1 MPNALD
7 PLRRRALLASLGAV
21 LPLSLVACGAAPSPQ
36 VSASTAGAGVR
47 VGFHLDLR
55 AAIADGRFDPARDTA
70 GVRGAVA
77 PLGWD
82 RTLTAAPWPG
92 RPGWYRA
99 EVVLVAAPAQ
109 PLAHKFKIDRP
120 GAAPD
125 DGWET
130 GRNRAVAVSA
140 PETVIE
146 RAFGDNTGVPPPRR
160 TGRIERI
167 APMPSSFI
175 TPREVQVWLPPG
187 YGESP
192 SVRYP
197 VLVMHDGQNLFDHV
211 AAGAEWQVDEAAED
225 GVRHGTLV
233 PFIVVAV
240 ASTGTRT
247 LDYTPV
253 PMRLERR
260 EEGGGAAA
268 YGRYLVEELLPLID
282 GRYTTRAGP
291 EHRAVGGSS
300 FGGLV
305 TMWLLLQH
313 RAHFGAGLVV
323 SPSVWWGDE
332 YILKAVTQDA
342 RGAAPRIW
350 LDIGEDEGSWHAV
363 RPVRRLRDALAA
375 VGWPAAAYVEA
386 PGDGHDEAAWAR
398 RVPAMLRFLYDRS

>member
-1 MPNALD
+1 M
-7 PLRRRALLASLGAV
+7 LAALGAT
-21 LPLSLVACGAAPSPQ
+21 LPPSLAACGLAPPPT
-36 VSASTAGAGVR
+36 SASAAGTSAGVR
-47 VGFHLDLR
+47 VRFHLDLR
-55 AAIADGRFDPARDTA
+55 AAIADGRFDPARDTV
-70 GVRGAVA
+70 GVRGAVS
-77 PLGWD
+77 PLVWN
-82 RTLTAAPWPG
+82 RTLAAAPWPG
-92 RPGWYRA
+92 RQGWYRA
-99 EVVLVAAPAQ
+99 ELVLAANPAQ

-130 GRNRAVAVSA
+130 GRNRAVAVIA
-140 PETVIE
+140 PETVVE
-146 RAFGDNTGVPPPRR
+146 RAFGDDPGAPPPRR

-167 APMPSSFI
+167 APMPSAFV

-187 YGESP
+187 YSESP
-192 SVRYP
+192 SARYP

-211 AAGAEWQVDEAAED
+211 AAGAEWQVDEAAEA
-225 GVRHGTLV
+225 GVRDGTLA

-247 LDYTPV
+247 LDYTPAAMQV
-253 PMRLERR
+253 DGR
-260 EEGGGAAA
+260 EHGGGAAA

-282 GRYTTRAGP
+282 ARYATRAGP

-305 TMWLLLQH
+305 TMWLLLHH

-323 SPSVWWGDE
+323 SPSVWWGNE
-332 YILKAVTQDA
+332 YILGAVARHA
-342 RGAAPRIW
+342 RGPAPRIW
-350 LDIGEDEGSWHAV
+350 LDIGEDEGWWHAV

-375 VGWPAAAYVEA
+375 AGWPAAAYVEA

-398 RVPAMLRFLYDRS
+398 RVPAMLRLLYGRG

>member
-1 MPNALD
+1 M
-7 PLRRRALLASLGAV
+7 
-21 LPLSLVACGAAPSPQ
+21 PLSLLACGAAPSPEA
-36 VSASTAGAGVR
+36 SASTAGAGVR
-47 VGFHLDLR
+47 VSFHLDLG
-55 AAIADGRFDPARDTA
+55 AAIADGRFDPARDTV

-82 RTLTAAPWPG
+82 RTLAAAPWPG

-99 EVVLVAAPAQ
+99 EMVLTAAPTQ

-146 RAFGDNTGVPPPRR
+146 RAFGDDTGAPPPRR

-167 APMPSSFI
+167 APIASAFV

-192 SVRYP
+192 STRYP

-211 AAGAEWQVDEAAED
+211 AAGAEWQVDEAAEA
-225 GVRHGTLV
+225 GVRDGTLA

-253 PMRLERR
+253 PMRHNGR

-268 YGRYLVEELLPLID
+268 YARYLTEELLPLID
-282 GRYTTRAGP
+282 GRYATRVGA

-305 TMWLLLQH
+305 TLWLLLHH
-313 RAHFGAGLVV
+313 RTHFGAGLVV

-332 YILKAVTQDA
+332 YILGAVARDA

-350 LDIGEDEGSWHAV
+350 LDIGKGEGWWHAV
-363 RPVRRLRDALAA
+363 RPVRRLRETLDAA
-375 VGWPAAAYVEA
+375 GWPAAAYVEA

-398 RVPAMLRFLYDRS
+398 RVPAMLRFLYGRS